1 MKLLTIDHLGSFG
14 RVNANIDNKQW
25 YPFLALSLVT
35 DLRPIVSAQMIA
47 DIEGLAIDGS
57 DRPQLRAFHSAFIV
71 PFLAKAVEIRLLA
84 QHGANWG
91 REGLVQFV
99 DSQNT
104 SAPISDAMRST
115 MLKQCRSDLSVF
127 QTYLKNEFAVIGQ
140 TLDGM
145 KYTVQDGLNSPEIAP
160 STIQPVGAGRKS
172 KARRYE

>member
-14 RVNANIDNKQW
+14 RVNANIDSKQW
-25 YPFLALSLVT
+25 QPFLALSLIT
-35 DLRPIVSAQMIA
+35 DLRPIVSAEMIN
-47 DIEGLAIDGS
+47 DIEALPIDGS
-57 DRPQLRAFHSAFIV
+57 DRPQLRNFHSSFIV

-104 SAPISDAMRST
+104 SSPISDAMRST

-127 QTYLKNEFAVIGQ
+127 QTYLKNEFAAIGQ
-140 TLDGM
+140 TLDGV
-145 KYTVQDGLNSPEIAP
+145 KYTVQDGLNSPEIVA
-160 STIQPVGAGRKS
+160 STIQPIGNGRKS
-172 KARRYE
+172 KANRYE